1 MCPATKTKPPAKAER
16 LVYAARAVPCAQD
29 IGLRDFSTSRAGIA
43 TLICASFTL
52 HRDTIADFAPN
63 PTVVE
68 TLRNSGLGR
77 VHVLDW
83 RSAEPV
89 DELEPPI
96 DLVGLCQ
103 GGWLSLVYA
112 AHFPHKV
119 GHSFWWARRS
129 TLPPIFPRSHNGPHK
144 CRLPHWSNFV
154 GAYGRSVLGKSVLHI
169 WGSLLSI
176 KDERKLLQIPAESDA
191 DAAEHVLSYFQG
203 WYHTTVG
210 DDISKMTPDE
220 EVLLL
225 HVME

>member
-119 GHSFWWARRS
+119 RRLVLAGTPVDITAGISPISQGCASAARR
-129 TLPPIFPRSHNGPHK
+129 
-144 CRLPHWSNFV
+144 V
-154 GAYGRSVLGKSVLHI
+154 GASYRRVWRACARQIRAASVGI
-169 WGSLLSI
+169 GI
-176 KDERKLLQIPAESDA
+176 KHQERTGNPAA
-191 DAAEHVLSYFQG
+191 L
-203 WYHTTVG
+203 
-210 DDISKMTPDE
+210 
-220 EVLLL
+220 
-225 HVME
+225 